1 MQMKLTR
8 QWLLTALFYF
18 LIIAVLGLFM
28 RYLMVYQLPGFNFK
42 YILHAHSHV
51 ALLGWLF
58 FAIFIGF
65 IHAYL
70 PDSLKSGYRWL
81 FVLFNISVVGM
92 LLTFPSQGYAT
103 YSITFSTMHILLS
116 YYLIYK
122 FLKDLKIMKAW
133 HKNHSSSL
141 PFVKAALF
149 FLAIST
155 IGPWSLGLIM
165 AKGFSGS
172 DLYYL
177 AVYYYLHFFYNG
189 FLIFSTLG
197 LFYWYLEHKGIKF
210 NRRIANSFYKPLL
223 ISCILTYAL
232 SMLWTKP
239 VGIYYYIAASGAL
252 MQVLAFN
259 YFYHSIKNIIAQIKE
274 SMSAISYLFLKFAFV
289 VFGVKI
295 VLQLIS
301 AFPFFADLAYQ
312 QKNLVIGYLH
322 LVLIGIISAFL
333 FGFFNAIKGF
343 SFSNLSSK
351 AGIILFWTG
360 FITTEI
366 MLFTQPMLAVLKLP
380 MPLGFYKLLFTLS
393 ILMPLGLLGFFI
405 GQFLPKKSVETSKT
419 IPVEA
424 SAA

>member
-1 MQMKLTR
+1 MKLTR
-8 QWLLTALFYF
+8 AWLLTALLYF
-18 LIIAVLGLFM
+18 LIIAVLGLLM
-28 RYLMVYQLPGFNFK
+28 RYLMIYPLPGFNFK

-92 LLTFPSQGYAT
+92 LVTFPFQGYAL

-133 HKNHSSSL
+133 HKKHNSSL

-155 IGPWSLGLIM
+155 IGPWSLGIIM

-172 DLYYL
+172 DIYYL

-189 FLIFSTLG
+189 FLIFSVIG
-197 LFYWYLEHKGIKF
+197 LFYWFLEHKNIKF
-210 NRRIANSFYKPLL
+210 NRRIVNSFYKPLL
-223 ISCILTYAL
+223 ISCILTFAL
-232 SMLWTKP
+232 SVLWTKP
-239 VGIYYYIAASGAL
+239 AGIYYFIAASGAV
-252 MQVLAFN
+252 MQVLAFF
-259 YFYHSIKNIIAQIKE
+259 YFYHSIKNIITNVKE
-274 SMSAISYLFLKFAFV
+274 SMSEIAFLSLKFAFV
-289 VFGVKI
+289 IFALKI
-295 VLQLIS
+295 AVQVIS
-301 AFPFFADLAYQ
+301 ALPFFADLAYQ

-333 FGFFNAIKGF
+333 FGFFSAINGF
-343 SFSNLSSK
+343 SFSNLISK
-351 AGIILFWTG
+351 SGIMLFWTG
-360 FITTEI
+360 FIATEL
-366 MLFTQPMLAVLKLP
+366 MLFAQPLLAVLKLP
-380 MPLGFYKLLFTLS
+380 LPTDFYQLLFTLS

-405 GQFLPKKSVETSKT
+405 GQFLPKKLAETSET
-419 IPVEA
+419 VTVEA